1 MSQPNPPKKRK
12 SSIKASVQPKSKV
25 KIDAQAIAEAK
36 AKDLAAHQHSQA
48 LAATDNANAQLPIS
62 TPYDYQHNQRSQP
75 EPLPPITPVANSA
88 DTTPLTPVAVPV
100 SAPEPTPVALLQPV
114 WCEHTGQWQGLAE
127 AVVGLSHRNAQ
138 PALPCQDAAV
148 VQIQPRPVLVVCD
161 GAGSAALSEYG
172 SQALSTGLSR
182 LAHTLELPLLSL
194 LDTPH
199 ADDEQARQMV
209 QMMLRHGKG
218 LLQDLAL
225 QHRREVKD
233 FRSTVLMVIVGT
245 ARLLWFKVGDGA
257 IVLER
262 IEQQYDKDDSVVCQ
276 PLLTALGEVGKGE
289 FANQTTFVDDR
300 LSMQDVQWGMHSSV
314 GVSGLAA
321 MSDGAAEKL
330 VSNNG
335 RMVSGQIS
343 RWLEGVREQT
353 LRRRDLT
360 QAFYS
365 DRFNQQ
371 STGDDRSIALL
382 AAQMVWPKG

>member
-1 MSQPNPPKKRK
+1 
-12 SSIKASVQPKSKV
+12 V
-25 KIDAQAIAEAK
+25 
-36 AKDLAAHQHSQA
+36 
-48 LAATDNANAQLPIS
+48 
-62 TPYDYQHNQRSQP
+62 
-75 EPLPPITPVANSA
+75 
-88 DTTPLTPVAVPV
+88 
-100 SAPEPTPVALLQPV
+100 
-114 WCEHTGQWQGLAE
+114 
-127 AVVGLSHRNAQ
+127 
-138 PALPCQDAAV
+138 
-148 VQIQPRPVLVVCD
+148 
-161 GAGSAALSEYG
+161 
-172 SQALSTGLSR
+172 
-182 LAHTLELPLLSL
+182 
-194 LDTPH
+194 
-199 ADDEQARQMV
+199 
-209 QMMLRHGKG
+209 
-218 LLQDLAL
+218 
-225 QHRREVKD
+225 
-233 FRSTVLMVIVGT
+233 
-245 ARLLWFKVGDGA
+245 
-257 IVLER
+257 
-262 IEQQYDKDDSVVCQ
+262 
-276 PLLTALGEVGKGE
+276 

>member
-1 MSQPNPPKKRK
+1 MSQTTPPKKRK
-12 SSIKASVQPKSKV
+12 NSLKFSVQPKSKV
-25 KIDAQAIAEAK
+25 VIDPQAIALAK
-36 AKDLAAHQHSQA
+36 AKDLATYQQAESEVREQHTA
-48 LAATDNANAQLPIS
+48 LIR
-62 TPYDYQHNQRSQP
+62 TPYDYTSHQRTQ
-75 EPLPPITPVANSA
+75 
-88 DTTPLTPVAVPV
+88 
-100 SAPEPTPVALLQPV
+100 PTPAPSVEASVVAEVAETAEATELTQVALLQPV
-114 WCEHTGQWQGLAE
+114 WCQHTGQWQGLAE

-138 PALPCQDAAV
+138 PALPCQDAAI
-148 VQIQPRPVLVVCD
+148 VQTQPRPVLVVCD
-161 GAGSAALSEYG
+161 GAGSAVMSEHG
-172 SQALSTGLSR
+172 SQVLSIGLAR

-199 ADDEQARQMV
+199 GDHEQARQMV
-209 QMMLRHGKG
+209 QLILRHGKG
-218 LLQDLAL
+218 LLQDIAQ

-245 ARLLWFKVGDGA
+245 VHLLWLKVGDGA

-262 IEQQYDKDDSVVCQ
+262 IEQQHDKDHSVICQ
-276 PLLTALGEVGKGE
+276 PLLSCLGEIGKGE

-300 LSMQDVQWGMHSSV
+300 LTMSDVQWGLHSSV
-314 GVSGLAA
+314 GISGLAA

-330 VSNNG
+330 VSNDG
-335 RMVSGQIS
+335 RIVSGQVS
-343 RWLEGVREQT
+343 RWLEGIREQT

-382 AAQMVWPKG
+382 AAQMVWPQG